1 MLSWFKRK
9 RPLPETAPQ
18 AETAALP
25 SDETDQEIAAVT
37 AAPEMMAQEMA
48 TETPCDSQTP
58 EMLTAKPQTEA
69 AGPADSGQEI
79 FQSLT
84 PATPERPRVGDG
96 GGIGDEADSSDPEE
110 EWEELTFEED
120 AEIRPA
126 ATEENSDIA
135 AEESASPQREEAL
148 EATDTAAATAPT
160 AAPENDQDN
169 RGPDAESEETLP
181 PLPPRGPLFVATP
194 PAKPMRKTGFFSRL
208 AERLSRTRE
217 SFTNQLDQL
226 LYGRKEID
234 RDLFDQLEELLITAD
249 LGYATA
255 QEILDAARQRVKHQD
270 TDNPRA
276 LRDAIRD
283 KMLDYLTGAER
294 DADLA
299 RPQNS
304 PFVIMAIGINGVGKT
319 TTIGKMAHKFN
330 NAGYS
335 VLLVAADTFR
345 AAAVSQLKIWGE
357 RGGIHVMTKEDG
369 SDPSSVVFDALAHA
383 VAKNYDVV
391 LVDTA
396 GRLHTQQHLMEELK
410 KIKRVMAKKLP
421 GAPHEVLL
429 VLDATT
435 GQNAIAQARIFNEAV
450 GVTGIAL
457 TKLDGTAKGGIV
469 INVSKELG
477 VPIRFIG
484 VGEQLADLRDFDA
497 REFIDALFDDGSG
510 RKP

>member
-9 RPLPETAPQ
+9 RPLPE
-18 AETAALP
+18 AASPPLN
-25 SDETDQEIAAVT
+25 EIDQEISTATTAGDDEELEAAIDGTETVPVATANFDEEIPKSSAAAETESLALHDIGAGIGGDVDQAIFEKGFAKEVPPAEEERESAGRT
-37 AAPEMMAQEMA
+37 AAISPSVDQENNQG
-48 TETPCDSQTP
+48 TPDQDDERPTAESVEASSPPAERAPLFAASQ
-58 EMLTAKPQTEA
+58 AKPT
-69 AGPADSGQEI
+69 
-79 FQSLT
+79 
-84 PATPERPRVGDG
+84 
-96 GGIGDEADSSDPEE
+96 
-110 EWEELTFEED
+110 
-120 AEIRPA
+120 
-126 ATEENSDIA
+126 
-135 AEESASPQREEAL
+135 
-148 EATDTAAATAPT
+148 
-160 AAPENDQDN
+160 
-169 RGPDAESEETLP
+169 
-181 PLPPRGPLFVATP
+181 
-194 PAKPMRKTGFFSRL
+194 RKTSFFSRL

-234 RDLFDQLEELLITAD
+234 RALFDQLEELLITAD
-249 LGYATA
+249 LGYATT

-283 KMLDYLTGAER
+283 KMFDYLTKAEQ
-294 DADLA
+294 AASLTH
-299 RPQNS
+299 PQNG
-304 PFVIMAIGINGVGKT
+304 PFVVMAVGINGVGKT
-319 TTIGKMAHKFN
+319 TTIGKIAHKFRS
-330 NAGYS
+330 AGYS

-357 RGGIHVMTKEDG
+357 RGGIHVMAKEDG

-450 GVTGIAL
+450 GVTGVAL

-469 INVSKELG
+469 VNVSKELG
-477 VPIRFIG
+477 APIRFIG

-497 REFIDALFDDGSG
+497 REFIDALFDGGSE
-510 RKP
+510 RKA

>member
-1 MLSWFKRK
+1 MLSWFRKK
-9 RPLPETAPQ
+9 RPLPETAEP
-18 AETAALP
+18 AVVTAP
-25 SDETDQEIAAVT
+25 SPDETGEEIAAAPEAIPEIILEDAAEKISEEAVAET
-37 AAPEMMAQEMA
+37 MAVPPAEPPAEPLVEPSTEPPVEPPAERAPLFAAP
-48 TETPCDSQTP
+48 QTK
-58 EMLTAKPQTEA
+58 E
-69 AGPADSGQEI
+69 
-79 FQSLT
+79 
-84 PATPERPRVGDG
+84 
-96 GGIGDEADSSDPEE
+96 
-110 EWEELTFEED
+110 
-120 AEIRPA
+120 
-126 ATEENSDIA
+126 
-135 AEESASPQREEAL
+135 
-148 EATDTAAATAPT
+148 
-160 AAPENDQDN
+160 
-169 RGPDAESEETLP
+169 
-181 PLPPRGPLFVATP
+181 
-194 PAKPMRKTGFFSRL
+194 RKTGFLSRL

-217 SFTNQLDQL
+217 SFTNQLDGL
-226 LYGRKEID
+226 LYGKKEID
-234 RDLFDQLEELLITAD
+234 RELFEQLEELLITAD
-249 LGYATA
+249 LGYATS
-255 QEILDAARQRVKHQD
+255 QEILDAARQRIKHQD

-283 KMLDYLTGAER
+283 KMLDYLTRTEQN
-294 DADLA
+294 ADLA
-299 RPQNS
+299 RPQNG
-304 PFVIMAIGINGVGKT
+304 PFVIMAVGVNGVGKT
-319 TTIGKMAHKFN
+319 TTIGKIAHKFT

-357 RGGIHVMTKEDG
+357 RGGIHVMAKDDG
-369 SDPSSVVFDALAHA
+369 SDPSAVVFDALAHA
-383 VAKNYDVV
+383 AAKNYDVV
-391 LVDTA
+391 LIDTA

-469 INVSKELG
+469 INVTKELG

-497 REFIDALFDDGSG
+497 REFIDALFDGDSG

>member
-1 MLSWFKRK
+1 MLSWFRK
-9 RPLPETAPQ
+9 KHPLPETAQPV
-18 AETAALP
+18 EVTAP
-25 SDETDQEIAAVT
+25 PPDETGEEITVGPEAPPVEPSAEPPPEKAPLF
-37 AAPEMMAQEMA
+37 AAPP
-48 TETPCDSQTP
+48 T
-58 EMLTAKPQTEA
+58 KPA
-69 AGPADSGQEI
+69 
-79 FQSLT
+79 
-84 PATPERPRVGDG
+84 
-96 GGIGDEADSSDPEE
+96 
-110 EWEELTFEED
+110 
-120 AEIRPA
+120 
-126 ATEENSDIA
+126 
-135 AEESASPQREEAL
+135 
-148 EATDTAAATAPT
+148 
-160 AAPENDQDN
+160 
-169 RGPDAESEETLP
+169 
-181 PLPPRGPLFVATP
+181 
-194 PAKPMRKTGFFSRL
+194 RKTGFFSRL

-226 LYGRKEID
+226 LYGKKEID
-234 RDLFDQLEELLITAD
+234 RELFDQLEELLITAD
-249 LGYATA
+249 LGYATT
-255 QEILDAARQRVKHQD
+255 QEILDTARRRVKHED
-270 TDNPRA
+270 TDNPTV
-276 LRDAIRD
+276 LREAIRD
-283 KMLDYLTGAER
+283 KMLDYLTHAEQK
-294 DADLA
+294 ADLA
-299 RPQNS
+299 RPQS
-304 PFVIMAIGINGVGKT
+304 GPFVIMAVGVNGVGKT
-319 TTIGKMAHKFN
+319 TTIGKIAHKFT

-357 RGGIHVMTKEDG
+357 RGGIHVMAKDDG
-369 SDPSSVVFDALAHA
+369 SDPSAVVFDALAHA
-383 VAKNYDVV
+383 AAKNYDVV
-391 LVDTA
+391 LIDTA

-497 REFIDALFDDGSG
+497 KEFIDALFDGDGG

>member
-1 MLSWFKRK
+1 M
-9 RPLPETAPQ
+9 EATAPPLHAIDQ
-18 AETAALP
+18 ETAA
-25 SDETDQEIAAVT
+25 SEETM
-37 AAPEMMAQEMA
+37 PEMI
-48 TETPCDSQTP
+48 TES
-58 EMLTAKPQTEA
+58 
-69 AGPADSGQEI
+69 
-79 FQSLT
+79 
-84 PATPERPRVGDG
+84 
-96 GGIGDEADSSDPEE
+96 SSDREASEALVASAVSLGDNAGQPTPQ
-110 EWEELTFEED
+110 EELTS
-120 AEIRPA
+120 
-126 ATEENSDIA
+126 TEE
-135 AEESASPQREEAL
+135 
-148 EATDTAAATAPT
+148 TAATAP
-160 AAPENDQDN
+160 A
-169 RGPDAESEETLP
+169 AESEEASP
-181 PLPPRGPLFVATP
+181 PPERAPLFAAP
-194 PAKPMRKTGFFSRL
+194 QAKPARKTGFLSRL
-208 AERLSRTRE
+208 SERLSRTRE
-217 SFTNQLDQL
+217 SFTGQLDRL
-226 LYGRKEID
+226 LYGHKEID

-249 LGYATA
+249 LGYATT
-255 QEILDAARQRVKHQD
+255 QEILDDARQRVKHQD

-283 KMLDYLTGAER
+283 KMLNYLASAER

-299 RPQNS
+299 RPQNG
-304 PFVIMAIGINGVGKT
+304 PFVIMAVGINGVGKT
-319 TTIGKMAHKFN
+319 TTIGKMAHKFS

-357 RGGIHVMTKEDG
+357 RGGIHVMAKEDG

-383 VAKNYDVV
+383 TAKSYDVV

-450 GVTGIAL
+450 GITGVAL

-469 INVSKELG
+469 VNVSKELG

-497 REFIDALFDDGSG
+497 KEFIDALFDGGSG
-510 RKP
+510 QKP